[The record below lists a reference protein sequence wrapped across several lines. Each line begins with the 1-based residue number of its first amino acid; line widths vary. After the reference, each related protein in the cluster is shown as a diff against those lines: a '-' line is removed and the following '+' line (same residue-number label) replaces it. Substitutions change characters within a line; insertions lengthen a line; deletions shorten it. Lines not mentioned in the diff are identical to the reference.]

1 MTQYYAAPASEAE
14 PSGSR
19 ICRPVL
25 CGARTPLPSSLSVSV
40 SRRVSGRD
48 LGQKWNRHPQEVIPQ
63 HFQTSARLGSG
74 LAQAPGSAF
83 LFQFNR
89 LYRNSVY

>member
-1 MTQYYAAPASEAE
+1 MTQYYAAPASEAK

-25 CGARTPLPSSLSVSV
+25 CGARTPLPSSPSVSV

-63 HFQTSARLGSG
+63 HFQTSAQLGHRRLTV
-74 LAQAPGSAF
+74 LF
-83 LFQFNR
+83 YYLFQF
-89 LYRNSVY
+89 